1 MLPYSNN
8 IGFLLTGGVCIVMC
22 NREVQGVLKEED
34 MPMIEFRVGR
44 KIIKTE
50 KNMIREERMFKW

>member
-1 MLPYSNN
+1 
-8 IGFLLTGGVCIVMC
+8 MC

-50 KNMIREERMFKW
+50 KNMIREERMFK

>member
-1 MLPYSNN
+1 
-8 IGFLLTGGVCIVMC
+8 MC
-22 NREVQGVLKEED
+22 DSEVLGILKKED

-50 KNMIREERMFKW
+50 KNMIREERMFK

>member
-1 MLPYSNN
+1 
-8 IGFLLTGGVCIVMC
+8 
-22 NREVQGVLKEED
+22 

-50 KNMIREERMFKW
+50 KNMIREERMFK